1 MIQGKFGQVDE
12 LYFEIELAATD
23 GTLLA
28 VDALFDTGFSEW
40 LAMDQQDVAI
50 LNWTVIGEEVL
61 RMAKGEALFEIYA
74 GQVRFNNQDV
84 AIPVY
89 VGQGIPEILIG
100 RQWLRTNKLVVD
112 LPSAIL
118 TLG

>member
-1 MIQGKFGQVDE
+1 MIQGQFGQADE

-23 GTLLA
+23 GTPLA

-50 LNWTVIGEEVL
+50 LDWTVIGEEVL
-61 RMAKGEALFEIYA
+61 RIAMGEATFEIYA
-74 GQVRFNNQDV
+74 GQVKFDNQDL

-89 VGQGIPEILIG
+89 VGQGVSEILMG
-100 RQWLRTNKLVVD
+100 RQWLRSKKLVVD
-112 LPSAIL
+112 LSSATL

>member
-1 MIQGKFGQVDE
+1 MIQGQFGQADE

-23 GTLLA
+23 GTPLA

-50 LNWTVIGEEVL
+50 LDWTVIGEEVL
-61 RMAKGEALFEIYA
+61 RIAKGEATFEIYA
-74 GQVRFNNQDV
+74 GQVKFDNQDL

-89 VGQGIPEILIG
+89 VSHTEGGGTVPCSHHLITG
-100 RQWLRTNKLVVD
+100 GFPLLC
-112 LPSAIL
+112 
-118 TLG
+118 